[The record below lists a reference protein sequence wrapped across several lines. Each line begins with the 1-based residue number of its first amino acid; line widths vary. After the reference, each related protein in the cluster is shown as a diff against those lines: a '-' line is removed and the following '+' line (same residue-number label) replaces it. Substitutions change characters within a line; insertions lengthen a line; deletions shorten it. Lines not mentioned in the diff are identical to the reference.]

1 MIERGHR
8 EFSFDDL
15 LGKGGFG
22 EGLRFDQFEDFKL
35 EAIDPSKYWYVKN
48 PAAPPPYTVYHA
60 QGTSPRLELV
70 ADAGADSGYSLARA
84 AKKAEHVFAAGTT
97 KQQALDFITQPG
109 KSFAPYREMLLEYD
123 IATDQSILKAM
134 VDPAG
139 ATEETVRHLLKE
151 HHHNQVLGRMFVEP
165 GGDALEAAESVDA
178 YHGITKNLNSSD
190 GGKLGEEW
198 YDKYSELFNGEKLE
212 GHPSYKDSTGGKR
225 LPDFIR
231 RGGKIEGNTVVEV
244 KSTTKGLNSDH
255 DIPQIEE
262 MLKLAQRKGTV
273 DVGGRPVK
281 ISSGKVVFTHESG
294 AAGSILDLDKLFDQF
309 KDVLVVEVVFTDGPR
324 SFDNI
329 GNLRAALGV

>member
-70 ADAGADSGYSLARA
+70 EDASHPSGYSLAIA
-84 AKKAEHVFAAGTT
+84 AKKAEHVFGPGTT

-109 KSFAPYREMLLEYD
+109 RSFAPYREMLLEYD
-123 IATDQSILKAM
+123 IATDESILKAM
-134 VDPAG
+134 IEPAG
-139 ATEETVRHLLKE
+139 ATEETIRHLLKE
-151 HHHNQVLGRMFVEP
+151 HYHTQVLGRMFVEP

-198 YDKYSELFNGEKLE
+198 YDRYSDLFNGERLE
-212 GHPSYKDSTGGKR
+212 KHPSYKDSTGGKR

-231 RGGKIEGNTVVEV
+231 RGGKIEGNTAVEV

-262 MLKLAQRKGTV
+262 MLKLAQRKGSV

-294 AAGSILDLDKLFDQF
+294 AAGSIDDLKRLFVGYD
-309 KDVLVVEVVFTDGPR
+309 DVLTIEVVFSDGPQ
-324 SFDNI
+324 SFGNI
-329 GNLRAALGV
+329 VDLRAALGV